1 MVKRLENEEN
11 TIVCRCSDVTLK
23 ELRDKIEE
31 GYTNPDE
38 LKRVLRIG
46 MGPCQGRTCGMIV
59 LRELANYTGKSMG
72 EIKSF
77 TARPPVLGV
86 KIEDIA
92 KALEGG
98 DTDENQR

>member
-1 MVKRLENEEN
+1 MIERHENEKN
-11 TIVCRCSDVTLK
+11 IIICRCSDVTLK

-38 LKRVLRIG
+38 LKRILRIG
-46 MGPCQGRTCGMIV
+46 MGPCQGRTCGMLV
-59 LRELANYTGKSMG
+59 LRELSMYTGRPVG
-72 EIKSF
+72 DIKAF

-92 KALEGG
+92 NSIEGG
-98 DTDENQR
+98 DVHEE

>member
-1 MVKRLENEEN
+1 MQRQENEEN
-11 TIVCRCSDVTLK
+11 TIVCRCSDITLK

-59 LRELANYTGKSMG
+59 MRELAGYTKRKI
-72 EIKSF
+72 EDIKEF
-77 TARPPVLGV
+77 TARPPVLGI
-86 KIEDIA
+86 KIGDIA

-98 DTDENQR
+98 ETHED